1 MYLLFIIFSFV
12 YFLNLYYISF
22 RFCNIDYSEWW
33 TTLNSW
39 MIWLCRIHTV
49 LDLAAVT
56 ESMLNITTQSMMPV
70 ITNALRYYLGDA
82 SPIKAITSV
91 KTLPLQIFRSSINT
105 HFIEH
110 HIPKYYI

>member
-1 MYLLFIIFSFV
+1 
-12 YFLNLYYISF
+12 LNLFYISF
-22 RFCNIDYSEWW
+22 RFCNIDYSDWW

-39 MIWLCRIHTV
+39 MIWLCRVHTV

-70 ITNALRYYLGDA
+70 ITNALRYYLGDS
-82 SPIKAITSV
+82 SPIKAVTSV
-91 KTLPLQIFRSSINT
+91 KTLPVQIFRSSINT